1 MFFFFNL
8 CLLPEKFTRL
18 KYSPEQRLVQELGAW
33 VNLYTLHKISRPKLH
48 FELGHCCVVI
58 PPFPRKSIRN
68 YLPCLQNKIEVG
80 ISFSRRH
87 VNVVVAPMS
96 SFQNCFLRQMRHCPA
111 FKPCH
116 RRTDVKHRKKSV
128 SLFSLLLLPIAVHRW
143 LLLQGRSGIR
153 SIIEVVGF
161 NIRQCWLKWFK
172 KVGKEGDK

>member
-1 MFFFFNL
+1 MKVHMFFFFNL

-48 FELGHCCVVI
+48 FKLGHCCVVI

-68 YLPCLQNKIEVG
+68 YLPCLQNKIEVC

-96 SFQNCFLRQMRHCPA
+96 SFQNCFLRQMRHCHA

-128 SLFSLLLLPIAVHRW
+128 SLFSLLLLPIAVHR
-143 LLLQGRSGIR
+143 
-153 SIIEVVGF
+153 
-161 NIRQCWLKWFK
+161 
-172 KVGKEGDK
+172 